1 MKVKANGIAFNCDIS
16 GPESAP
22 WLIFSNS
29 LATNLHM
36 WDPQADAL
44 KNEFRM
50 LRYDQRGHGQT
61 EATAGR
67 YTFELLC
74 DDVIAL
80 MDALGIKR
88 AHWCGVSMGCATGMG
103 LVQKHPGPV
112 RPDGALR
119 QPGALV
125 AGDPQAVGGA
135 HRGRAQKD
143 GMAALLESTM
153 QRWFPPET
161 LKANPPHMD
170 IIRRMIL
177 TTPVNGFVGCSAA
190 LGDHD
195 FRPLMPKVK
204 NPGAVDVRREG
215 RPQRRRHEGDAG
227 RTAGLE
233 ICRAAR
239 RRPHLQHGSA
249 GDVHAELRDFLTE
262 LARAAA
268 FTGR

>member
-1 MKVKANGIAFNCDIS
+1 MKIKANGITFNYETS

-36 WDPQADAL
+36 WDPQAEAL

-50 LRYDQRGHGQT
+50 LRYDQRGHGET

-74 DDVIAL
+74 NDVIAL

-103 LVQKHPGPV
+103 LVQNHPDRFDRMV
-112 RPDGALR
+112 LCDN
-119 QPGALV
+119 PG
-125 AGDPQAVGGA
+125 
-135 HRGRAQKD
+135 R
-143 GMAALLESTM
+143 SS
-153 QRWFPPET
+153 PET

-170 IIRRMIL
+170 AIRKMIL
-177 TTPVNGFVGCSAA
+177 TTPVNGFVGCSSA

-204 NPGAVDVRREG
+204 NPVLWMCGEKDGHNAAAMKVMQDELPGSQYVVLPGAGHISNMDQPEMFTR
-215 RPQRRRHEGDAG
+215 
-227 RTAGLE
+227 
-233 ICRAAR
+233 C
-239 RRPHLQHGSA
+239 
-249 GDVHAELRDFLTE
+249 LRDFLKPN
-262 LARAAA
+262 
-268 FTGR
+268 